1 MHEYY
6 RKNKGKLQKEMDGY
20 LKLVRS
26 EIEEVFGEILS
37 PGFCRDLELL

>member
-6 RKNKGKLQKEMDGY
+6 RKNKGKLQKEMDWY

-26 EIEEVFGEILS
+26 EIEEVFG
-37 PGFCRDLELL
+37 